1 MPNWTHFLF
10 PPYSVWVDQSHRNLF
25 LIENTAR
32 VWSKPENI
40 TSNETR
46 SAKKPRLWN
55 CELEYKTS
63 DATKNENKP
72 KDCFQLACSNGHL
85 KIAEMMIN
93 KAADLKI
100 NLNTKGQDG
109 HSAFQLAC
117 MGGDLEI
124 ERSNCTKVV

>member
-1 MPNWTHFLF
+1 MKQE
-10 PPYSVWVDQSHRNLF
+10 VQRNPDCGIVSFNMKHQMQQKMKINL
-25 LIENTAR
+25 
-32 VWSKPENI
+32 
-40 TSNETR
+40 
-46 SAKKPRLWN
+46 
-55 CELEYKTS
+55 
-63 DATKNENKP
+63 